1 MIALENAAK
10 EALKVRAE
18 TAREKALKAL
28 EAANKIKEE
37 TLEQLNKQLNEYGK
51 WDFTKIE
58 GTRYYPKDS
67 DVKACKSLESRG
79 HNEAEK
85 IITKNEFGG
94 TRIYDFTN
102 RFDNKIID
110 YMPGD
115 GIGKAPKIRE
125 ITLAPGTKD
134 ISNVTIFNE
143 DGTYT
148 LCSLWD
154 FNGQKLVINFDELG
168 NVVDNVTFNFKNNV
182 ATSYNNDILNEFFS
196 FS

>member
-1 MIALENAAK
+1 MAAK
-10 EALKVRAE
+10 E
-18 TAREKALKAL
+18 KAFKAL
-28 EAANKIKEE
+28 ETANKIKEE
-37 TLEQLNKQLNEYGK
+37 TLEQLNKHLNEYGK

-79 HNEAEK
+79 HNMAEK

-102 RFDNKIID
+102 RLDNKIID

-125 ITLAPGTKD
+125 ITLMPGAKD
-134 ISNVTIFNE
+134 ICYVKIFNE
-143 DGTYT
+143 DGAST
-148 LCSLWD
+148 LCSLWSSD
-154 FNGQKLVINFDELG
+154 GEKLIINYDKLG
-168 NVVDNVTFNFKNNV
+168 KIVDDVAIKNNV

>member
-1 MIALENAAK
+1 MANAAK
-10 EALKVRAE
+10 EALKARAE
-18 TAREKALKAL
+18 AAKEKAFKAL

-58 GTRYYPKDS
+58 GTRYYPEGD
-67 DVKACKSLESRG
+67 DIKACKSLESRG
-79 HNEAEK
+79 YNTAEK

-102 RFDNKIID
+102 RFNNKIID

-134 ISNVTIFNE
+134 IRFVTIFNE
-143 DGTYT
+143 DGTST
-148 LCSLWD
+148 LCCLDSFD
-154 FNGQKLVINFDELG
+154 AQKLIINCDKLG
-168 NVVDNVTFNFKNNV
+168 NTVDNVIIKNNV
-182 ATSYNNDILNEFFS
+182 AISYNNSILHEFFS